1 VTLATDDYRLRI
13 GDEWVK
19 TETTYAIVNPATEQV
34 VGLAP
39 EATADDA
46 RAAATAARDALD
58 AWTATPMVERCRL
71 IGQAS
76 EALAARLPE
85 LVPLVQAETG
95 STITVAEQMQLPVAV
110 QRFAAHAQPI
120 DMDRSIPAQITPTT
134 PLAAGSVLSAL
145 VVRQPVGVVAC
156 ITPYN
161 FPLTSVAGKIAPALM
176 MGNTVVIKPAP
187 QDPLAIHKFTEV
199 LAEIFPP
206 GVVNLVTGSSPEVG
220 AALVDSAD
228 VDMVS
233 FTGSSPVGVKIAE
246 AGAKTMKRLLMELGG
261 KGACV
266 VFDDA
271 DIAKAVA
278 AIVSTWAFHSGQICT
293 APTRVIAQR
302 GIYPRLVEALAAAA
316 RALEVGDPL
325 DRDTLVGPLVSK
337 AQRDSVE
344 RFVEHGL
351 ADGAE
356 LVVGGLRPD
365 RPGYYV
371 APTLFAGARPD
382 MFVAREEAF
391 GPVVVAM
398 EFDDEAD
405 AIAKANDSPY
415 GLFSYVFSGDTAR
428 GLAVAKRIRS
438 GMVGVNN
445 VQPHHAAPFGGFK
458 MSGIGRDRGIA
469 GLEAYSELQAI
480 TWGS

>member
-1 VTLATDDYRLRI
+1 VTLATDDHRLLI
-13 GDEWVK
+13 GDDWVK
-19 TETTYAIVNPATEQV
+19 TEHTYEIVNPATEQV

-39 EATADDA
+39 EATVADA
-46 RAAATAARDALD
+46 QAAARAARDAFD
-58 AWTATPMVERCRL
+58 GWAATPMAERCRL
-71 IGQAS
+71 VGRAG
-76 EALAARLPE
+76 EALAALLPG

-110 QRFAAHAQPI
+110 QRFAAYALPVEV
-120 DMDRSIPAQITPTT
+120 DRALPPQLTPTT
-134 PLAAGSVLSAL
+134 PLAPGSVLSAL
-145 VVRQPVGVVAC
+145 VVRQPVGVVAA

-161 FPLTSVAGKIAPALM
+161 FPLTSVAGKIAPALA

-187 QDPLAIHKFTEV
+187 QDPLTVHRFAEV

-206 GVVNLVTGSSPEVG
+206 GVVNLVTGSSPALG
-220 AALVDSAD
+220 AALVDSPD
-228 VDMVS
+228 VDMIS
-233 FTGSSPVGVKIAE
+233 FTGSSTVGVKIAE

-271 DIAKAVA
+271 DIAQAVT
-278 AIVSTWAFHSGQICT
+278 AIVSTWAFHAGQICT

-316 RALEVGDPL
+316 RGLKLGDPL
-325 DRDTLVGPLVSK
+325 DRDTLVGPLVSRQ
-337 AQRDSVE
+337 QRDSVE
-344 RFVEHGL
+344 RFIARGRD
-351 ADGAE
+351 DGAE
-356 LVVGGLRPD
+356 LVVGGERPD
-365 RPGYYV
+365 RPGWYV

-382 MFVAREEAF
+382 MFVAQEEAF

-398 EFDDEAD
+398 EFDDEDD
-405 AIAKANDSPY
+405 AVAKANDSHY

-428 GLAVAKRIRS
+428 GLAVARRIRS

-445 VQPHHAAPFGGFK
+445 VQPHHGAPFGGFK
-458 MSGIGRDRGIA
+458 MSGIGRDRGVY

>member
-1 VTLATDDYRLRI
+1 VTLATDDYRLLI

-19 TETTYAIVNPATEQV
+19 TDQHYEVVNPATEEV

-39 EATADDA
+39 EATVDDA
-46 RAAATAARDALD
+46 RAAAAAARAALD
-58 AWTATPMVERCRL
+58 GWAATPMVERCRL
-71 IGQAS
+71 VGQAG
-76 EALAARLPE
+76 EALAAHMPE

-95 STITVAEQMQLPVAV
+95 STITVTEQMQLPVAV
-110 QRFAAHAQPI
+110 QRFAAYALPV
-120 DMDRSIPAQITPTT
+120 DMDRSLPAQITPTT
-134 PLAAGSVLSAL
+134 PLAPGSVLSAL
-145 VVRQPVGVVAC
+145 VLRQPVGVVAC

-161 FPLTSVAGKIAPALM
+161 FPLTSVAGKIAPALA

-187 QDPLAIHKFTEV
+187 QDPLAVHKCAEI

-206 GVVNLVTGSSPEVG
+206 GVVNLVTGSSPELG
-220 AALVDSAD
+220 ATLVDSPD
-228 VDMVS
+228 VDMIS
-233 FTGSSPVGVKIAE
+233 FTGSSSIGVKIAE

-271 DIAKAVA
+271 DIAKAIA

-316 RALEVGDPL
+316 AGLQVGDPL
-325 DRDTLVGPLVSK
+325 ERDTLVGPLVSK
-337 AQRDSVE
+337 QQRDSVE
-344 RFVEHGL
+344 RFIAKGRE
-351 ADGAE
+351 DGAE
-356 LVVGGLRPD
+356 LVVGGDRPG

-382 MFVAREEAF
+382 MFVAQEEAF

-405 AIAKANDSPY
+405 AIAKANDSQY

-428 GLAVAKRIRS
+428 GLAVAKRIRC
-438 GMVGVNN
+438 GMVGLNN
-445 VQPHHAAPFGGFK
+445 VQPHHGAPFGGFK
-458 MSGIGRDRGIA
+458 MSGIGRDRGIS

-480 TWGS
+480 TWGQ